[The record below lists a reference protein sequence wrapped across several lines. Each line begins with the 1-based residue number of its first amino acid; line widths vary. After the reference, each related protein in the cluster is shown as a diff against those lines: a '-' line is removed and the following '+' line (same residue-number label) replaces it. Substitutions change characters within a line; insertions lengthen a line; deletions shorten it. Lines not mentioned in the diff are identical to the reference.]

1 MPAGEPG
8 GMGGRRGVKGR
19 LRARVL
25 GPFAVWKNGGGF
37 SFLPGNIHGVFP
49 SYQPSFWNRRMGE
62 EGERAIRCSMRIRC
76 RRRPEARGG
85 AGRVHA
91 RARGPLGG
99 DWAGTEDNVPTVCR
113 EVKS

>member
-8 GMGGRRGVKGR
+8 GMGGGRRGVQGR

-62 EGERAIRCSMRIRC
+62 EGERAIRCSDEN
-76 RRRPEARGG
+76 PVQAT
-85 AGRVHA
+85 
-91 RARGPLGG
+91 P
-99 DWAGTEDNVPTVCR
+99 
-113 EVKS
+113 